1 MLDYSS
7 KKERYESILKCGIG
21 MGQTSIWQNTFVVR
35 QFSYS
40 GRNICSLKKEIIQ
53 TKIPHGKW
61 GGRSHMMEG
70 AIGYTIF
77 RILFHSHW
85 EDKLQRLSKG
95 QRGCVMEGSREGLRL
110 CLARKVQY
118 LLKSF
123 PEGKKKTASS
133 CLYSTD
139 MGIHGHFSQKKKKKK
154 AKELAR

>member
-123 PEGKKKTASS
+123 PEGKKRQQAPACTLQTWA
-133 CLYSTD
+133 Y
-139 MGIHGHFSQKKKKKK
+139 MGTSVKKKKKK
-154 AKELAR
+154 S